1 MRRDWKK
8 SLAALLVASLTL
20 GMTSMAFA
28 GTTSVEEAPV
38 YTESVSLASGS
49 NITSQTEMTDDI
61 ALSDNYVMKNYTQ
74 WVRPI
79 SRKIVSGDKVIYE
92 RIPVSM
98 NRTIYKPN
106 YINLQTRTFDDITN
120 GNKKLALIVEYID
133 FNPEYDGRERAWNE
147 IYEKNDKGQLY
158 REKTSDAKFST
169 SVSIDAAIGWAT
181 VSSDG
186 TGNIV
191 DFEEIKGGTGKKN
204 FRVKAVTFK
213 GTENA
218 TVSADGTVLK
228 HYESKPKKLNT
239 FTIELVNANK
249 GSNGLTN
256 KQKNALTKHLKA
268 KKDEN
273 DKKQFKF
280 PFGIMQRELAGSIE
294 DGHYALYSKME
305 IRKGGTAKITGL
317 YKIIR
322 YKGNEGE
329 DKAETDNSQSFVS
342 LKVQIP
348 IYKNGKGAIQEYPED
363 VAKKKFCA
371 YIKNIDTKKGTV
383 TLQGIKNFSGSVV
396 LRSDSKTGLFSEDIE

>member
-28 GTTSVEEAPV
+28 GTTSVEEPV
-38 YTESVSLASGS
+38 YDMSVSLTS
-49 NITSQTEMTDDI
+49 NTVTTETEITDDI
-61 ALSDNYVMKNYTQ
+61 ALSDNFVMKNYTK

-79 SRKIVSGDKVIYE
+79 SRKIVSGDKIVYE
-92 RIPVSM
+92 HIPVSM
-98 NRTIYKPN
+98 NRSIYKPN

-147 IYEKNDKGQLY
+147 IYEKNAEGKLY

-169 SVSIDAAIGWAT
+169 SVSIDAALGWAT

-191 DFEEIKGGTGKKN
+191 DFEEIKGGSGTKN
-204 FRVKAVTFK
+204 FRIKTVTFK

-218 TVSADGTVLK
+218 TVSEDGTVLK
-228 HYESKPKKLNT
+228 HYEGKPKKLNT

-256 KQKNALTKHLKA
+256 KQKNTLSKHMKA
-268 KKDEN
+268 KKDES
-273 DKKQFKF
+273 DKKNFKF
-280 PFGIMQRELAGSIE
+280 PFGITQRELAGSID
-294 DGHYALYSKME
+294 DGHYALYSKLE

-317 YKIIR
+317 NKIIR

-329 DKAETDNSQSFVS
+329 DKAESDNSQSFVS
-342 LKVQIP
+342 LRIP
-348 IYKNGKGAIQEYPED
+348 IPVYKNGKGQISDYPED
-363 VAKKKFCA
+363 QAKKKFCA
-371 YIKNIDTKKGTV
+371 YISNIDTKKGTV
-383 TLQGIKNFSGSVV
+383 TLQGIKNFSGKVV
-396 LRSDSKTGLFSEDIE
+396 LRSDSKTGMFSED